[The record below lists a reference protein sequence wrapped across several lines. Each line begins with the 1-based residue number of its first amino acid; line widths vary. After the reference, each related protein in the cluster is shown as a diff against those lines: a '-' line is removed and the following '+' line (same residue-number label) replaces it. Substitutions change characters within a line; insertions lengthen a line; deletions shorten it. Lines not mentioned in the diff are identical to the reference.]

1 MSDTIASVTQAIRS
15 SGAGRWYAQK
25 ELNEQRIILGLGLL
39 IAVSLLWVGIWK
51 PASDWHAQATNRQHN
66 AQSLHDWLRANEA
79 AAKQAAANNRGAS
92 SGTRSLT
99 PLLTKAA
106 AAQKITVNRLQP
118 EANGVMS
125 VSVQRQSF
133 NKIIAWVAQLEEN
146 NGVSFDRASIDGID
160 APGLVNAQ
168 LRLR

>member
-1 MSDTIASVTQAIRS
+1 MTDLFTKVTQTARV

-25 ELNEQRIILGLGLL
+25 ELNEQRIILGLALV

-51 PASDWHAQATNRQHN
+51 PVSDWQTQVTNRQQN
-66 AQSLHDWLRANEA
+66 AQSLNDWLRANEA
-79 AAKQAAANNRGAS
+79 VAKQAAASNQGS
-92 SGTRSLT
+92 GSGTRSLT
-99 PLLTKAA
+99 PLVTRAA
-106 AAQKITVNRLQP
+106 AAHKITVNRLQP
-118 EANGVMS
+118 EANGVVS

-146 NGVSFDRASIDGID
+146 NGVSVDRASIDGID